1 MSVSVLVLHTS
12 HFIILST
19 WRMGDEYMHSE
30 LTVSTWRMGG
40 ENASRD
46 DGTVDML
53 QKVLEGGQWL
63 DLQWSSRR

>member
-1 MSVSVLVLHTS
+1 
-12 HFIILST
+12 
-19 WRMGDEYMHSE
+19 MGDEYMHSK

-40 ENASRD
+40 ENVSRD